1 MIKSVIDLGSN
12 SIKLLLAEITGRQL
26 KPLLF
31 TLALT
36 RLGEKLG
43 PDGKVYPP
51 ALERT
56 LAGLEE
62 MVTQARRL
70 KAEEIILLG
79 TQAVR
84 ESREPDLKT
93 LIREKLG
100 LELTVLSPQDE
111 ARLTRRGA
119 LAAFSDSSA
128 AILDIGGKSTELAG
142 EDFSFSLP
150 LGAVNLSETFFTSD
164 PVTEAQLEAMRQ
176 KIESALWEILPPRSP
191 RNLVGVGG
199 TIVTLAQMVKNQ
211 AEIHPFRLHGSVLT
225 REEIA
230 GLNAEV
236 ARLTV
241 EQRREYYRIP
251 LLRADIILAG
261 GILAQMMMEFLNMDK
276 LSVSIA
282 GLTLGALLAPGMSV
296 QFPLKTDSWLI

>member
-1 MIKSVIDLGSN
+1 
-12 SIKLLLAEITGRQL
+12 
-26 KPLLF
+26 
-31 TLALT
+31 
-36 RLGEKLG
+36 
-43 PDGKVYPP
+43 
-51 ALERT
+51 
-56 LAGLEE
+56 
-62 MVTQARRL
+62 
-70 KAEEIILLG
+70 
-79 TQAVR
+79 
-84 ESREPDLKT
+84 
-93 LIREKLG
+93 
-100 LELTVLSPQDE
+100 
-111 ARLTRRGA
+111 
-119 LAAFSDSSA
+119 
-128 AILDIGGKSTELAG
+128 
-142 EDFSFSLP
+142 
-150 LGAVNLSETFFTSD
+150 
-164 PVTEAQLEAMRQ
+164 MRQ

-276 LSVSIA
+276 LSVSVA